1 MIVAPIHRYVRFIY
15 YGDIRTDQI
24 IFLLFVFCL
33 FTVQLYDQQKTES
46 CSALITEKLGATF
59 LLLLFGGGGIAKR
72 NEDARKWSPI
82 HMHYIRC

>member
-1 MIVAPIHRYVRFIY
+1 MIVALIHRCVRFIY

-24 IFLLFVFCL
+24 IFLVFVFCL

-59 LLLLFGGGGIAKR
+59 LLLLFGGGIAER